1 MSSMDD
7 FLNNILDRKRTAEA
21 HGLVLDVMVLHQDF
35 YDTLMK
41 ALGASPQASS
51 CFEIR
56 QDPREKDRKDIF
68 LHGVKV
74 MWSGDRM
81 PVRQA
86 WYRYSNPNYKAK
98 T

>member
-1 MSSMDD
+1 MSSIDD
-7 FLNNILDRKRTAEA
+7 FLNQVLDRKRTAAA
-21 HGLVLDVMVLHQDF
+21 HGMVMDVMVLHQSF
-35 YDTLMK
+35 YETLMK
-41 ALGASPQASS
+41 ALSLSPQASS
-51 CFEIR
+51 CFELR
-56 QDPREKDRKDIF
+56 QDPREEERQDIF

-74 MWSGDRM
+74 MWSGDRL